1 MLVGIWGAAQTALLG
16 PEGEAFLQ
24 QLGQVHEL
32 RSHCCYGMK
41 HSASVLVQDRISL
54 LMLLWRHPMVRQSS
68 TLHVCVFMCVLLG
81 MARAGC
87 GKDRQKDAWR
97 DKSSR
102 LSPRHYQRRL
112 LCGSEQVSVCMCMFY
127 WMDGWLDVWMDVKL
141 FFLCRNVIHGSDSVD
156 SAQREISLWFED
168 HELFCWEECSQ
179 HWIYAWK
186 PSCNTHVLIVTY
198 SFCSFIC
205 IWYLLLR
212 VNAALLKP

>member
-41 HSASVLVQDRISL
+41 HSASVLVQDRISV

-68 TLHVCVFMCVLLG
+68 TLYVCVFMCVLLG

-112 LCGSEQVSVCMCMFY
+112 LCGSEQVSLCMYMFY
-127 WMDGWLDVWMDVKL
+127 WMDGQLDGWML
-141 FFLCRNVIHGSDSVD
+141 NCFSCAGMWSMAVIQLTVLRERSRCGSRIMSC
-156 SAQREISLWFED
+156 SAGKSAVSTGSMPESR
-168 HELFCWEECSQ
+168 
-179 HWIYAWK
+179 
-186 PSCNTHVLIVTY
+186 HVTLMH
-198 SFCSFIC
+198 SS
-205 IWYLLLR
+205 
-212 VNAALLKP
+212 